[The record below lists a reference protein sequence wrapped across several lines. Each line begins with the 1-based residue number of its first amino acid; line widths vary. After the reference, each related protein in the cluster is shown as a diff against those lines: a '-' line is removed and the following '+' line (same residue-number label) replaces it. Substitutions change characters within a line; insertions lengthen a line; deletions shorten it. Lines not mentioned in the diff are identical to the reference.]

1 MPSDTTP
8 NTIRGYL
15 GIDNGTQG
23 ISVLF
28 CSDESNLQVLATGEA
43 SYGMTSSCST
53 TEGCYEQVTSDWDE
67 ALVSAMN
74 QVREKLLP
82 DTMEILAIGI
92 SGQMH
97 GQVLIGEHGESLA
110 PVRLWCDAR
119 NQQEGQELT
128 ELFHTKVPKRSTVA
142 RFLWTIRNEPQL
154 ASAVRHITT
163 PAGWIAFRLTGD
175 YMLGIGDASGM
186 FPIDQTTLDYDE
198 SMLQAFD
205 ALVKNSTTVTTA
217 PLKTLLPQVRRAGE
231 NAGVVRKSDFT
242 ELLGLSSGIPVA
254 AAEGDQ
260 PAALAGSLIGEA
272 GQVSM
277 SFGTS
282 VVSNSVG
289 DRAFVGV
296 DKAVD
301 QFCDPDGKPIN
312 MVWLRNGTTF
322 LNTIVG
328 TFNTLDD
335 CDFDQIMPLLV
346 QAPPDC
352 GGLLALPFMDDEPGL
367 NVHEGGTAMIVG
379 LNGDN
384 ATPGNVAKAAL
395 LSTIFNLKLGSNV
408 LEEQGYPRTE
418 IVLSGGLAKT
428 PECGQI
434 VADVFDTVVTLLD
447 SAEEGCAWGG
457 ALLAKYRHLC
467 AGDDDDATPSW
478 SSFLTSIAVERH
490 ARFEPN
496 PEAVSE
502 YQGVY
507 ERYQKLMAIQP
518 VLNEALSS

>member
-1 MPSDTTP
+1 MSSETT
-8 NTIRGYL
+8 TSICGYL

-28 CSDESNLQVLATGEA
+28 CNEALDVLATGEA
-43 SYGMTSSCST
+43 SYGMVSGLQ
-53 TEGCYEQVTSDWDE
+53 EGCYEQLTNDWDA
-67 ALVSAMN
+67 ALVSAIH
-74 QVREKLLP
+74 QVKQQLLP
-82 DTMEILAIGI
+82 NSIQVLAIGI

-97 GQVLIGEHGESLA
+97 GQVLSGETGESLS

-119 NQQEGQELT
+119 NQQEGEELT
-128 ELFHTKVPKRSTVA
+128 TLFNTKVPKRSTVA
-142 RFLWTIRNEPQL
+142 RFLWTIRNQPDL
-154 ASAVRHITT
+154 AAATKHITT
-163 PAGWIAFRLTGD
+163 PAGWISYKLTD
-175 YMLGIGDASGM
+175 EWNLGIGDASGM
-186 FPIDQTTLDYDE
+186 FPIDQTTCNYDE

-205 ALVKNSTTVTTA
+205 TLVKSCSSQDVP
-217 PLKTLLPQVRRAGE
+217 PLKTLLPNVCKAGE
-231 NAGVVRKSDFT
+231 NAGVLST
-242 ELLGLSSGIPVA
+242 SGAELLGLPPGIPVA

-272 GQVSM
+272 GMVSM

-301 QFCDPDGKPIN
+301 QFCAPDGKPIN

-328 TFNTLDD
+328 TFNTTDSS
-335 CDFDQIMPLLV
+335 DFDTIMPLLV
-346 QAPPDC
+346 EAAPDC

-395 LSTIFNLKLGSNV
+395 LSTIFNLKLGSEV
-408 LEEQGYPRTE
+408 LEQQGYPRTE
-418 IVLSGGLAKT
+418 IVLSGGLTKT
-428 PECGQI
+428 PKCGQI
-434 VADVFDTVVTLLD
+434 VADVFDTPVTLLD

-457 ALLAKYRHLC
+457 ALLAKYRYLC
-467 AGDDDDATPSW
+467 ASGKSSLTW
-478 SSFLTSIAVERH
+478 SDFLKSIAVEGH
-490 ARFEPN
+490 THFEPN
-496 PEAVSE
+496 PEAVQE
-502 YQGVY
+502 YEGVY
-507 ERYQKLMAIQP
+507 ERYQKLMAVQP
-518 VLNEALSS
+518 ALNEALSK